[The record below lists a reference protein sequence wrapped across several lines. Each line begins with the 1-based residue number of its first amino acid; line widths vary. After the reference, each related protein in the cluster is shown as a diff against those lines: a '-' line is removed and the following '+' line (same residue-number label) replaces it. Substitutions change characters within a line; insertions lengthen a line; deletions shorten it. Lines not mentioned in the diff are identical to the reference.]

1 MKRKYEALIVID
13 TKGKDDSIQELTSQI
28 GKEIEGVGARL
39 EQIDQLGKR
48 KFPYNAQHLE
58 AGFYVNYQ
66 FEAEPSVID
75 TLDKQLKLNK
85 DVHLQH
91 FQKI

>member
-1 MKRKYEALIVID
+1 MKRKYEALIIIN
-13 TKGKDDSIQELTSQI
+13 TKGKDDSIDELTSKI
-28 GKEIEGVGARL
+28 GQEIEGAGARL

-48 KFPYNAQHLE
+48 KFAYNAQHLE

-66 FEAEPSVID
+66 FEAEPEMIE
-75 TLDKQLKLNK
+75 TLRGQFRHHK

-91 FQKI
+91 YQRV